1 MLADAHGYPGGTA
14 VQVSTAWLLD
24 TVCKEA
30 AHTLCLIPSST
41 VIIPPDANAPMEG
54 LVSGGAMT
62 EENLRRRRKEYDVL
76 LERMDTGDAE
86 EQKDIFQYLNG
97 ELAKKMNEIV
107 ALEEHV
113 LKLEEENAQY
123 IREQEAWLLSQKEDT
138 DQDSQ

>member
-1 MLADAHGYPGGTA
+1 
-14 VQVSTAWLLD
+14 
-24 TVCKEA
+24 
-30 AHTLCLIPSST
+30 
-41 VIIPPDANAPMEG
+41 
-54 LVSGGAMT
+54 MT

-123 IREQEAWLLSQKEDT
+123 IREHEAWLLSQKEDT